1 MTDSDDFPSVF
12 ALWRGAIL
20 GGIINAVMTTE
31 DTSFAPFRQW
41 IRNHYVVNG
50 GNGQEGVISFSGGHW
65 YSEGPLVGVFFSPR
79 SSRNPLLEH
88 QEWKADQAF
97 VGATT
102 YQRDLADQA
111 AMTFLELE
119 DGGERV
125 QRVTTAFWDKG
136 GRLAA
141 SDTWELTQEHG
152 AELILDEI
160 MAPSDLAMNRWRL
173 AYEMNDDQIDFST
186 TLFSRKLDRPP
197 ARLILSSTEAKWL
210 RTQSKDSQAFDLC
223 CQMLK
228 EMDIIVLP

>member
-1 MTDSDDFPSVF
+1 
-12 ALWRGAIL
+12 
-20 GGIINAVMTTE
+20 
-31 DTSFAPFRQW
+31 
-41 IRNHYVVNG
+41 
-50 GNGQEGVISFSGGHW
+50 
-65 YSEGPLVGVFFSPR
+65 
-79 SSRNPLLEH
+79 
-88 QEWKADQAF
+88 
-97 VGATT
+97 
-102 YQRDLADQA
+102 
-111 AMTFLELE
+111 MTFLELE